1 MAEELQ
7 SAIAVLQ
14 IAGSASGQDGDGLM
28 PADRPI
34 KPTKRRRPRSVR
46 SGSVHRA
53 GILST
58 MTTSTLRILRNNW
71 SKVD

>member
-14 IAGSASGQDGDGLM
+14 IAGSASGQNGDGLLH
-28 PADRPI
+28 ADRPF
-34 KPTKRRRPRSVR
+34 KPTKRRRPRSLR
-46 SGSVHRA
+46 SVSVHLA
-53 GILST
+53 SLLST